1 NPPTLIRKA
10 RYRGIFFAQIPQSFT
25 QYVADGWI
33 PCPIRTDPRGRLRCC
48 ALSPAAVTTG
58 NWFSTCA
65 IDQRMQA
72 DAGNPDQ
79 MRMALNGEEAG
90 ISGRRGSNPQ
100 PSAWE
105 ADALPLSYCRRGDT
119 Y

>member
-1 NPPTLIRKA
+1 MSLVTWIWGRCRIHRMRQPPENNNPPTLIRKV

-33 PCPIRTDPRGRLRCC
+33 PCPIHTDPRGRLRCC
-48 ALSPAAVTTG
+48 ALSPAAVNTG

-90 ISGRRGSNPQ
+90 
-100 PSAWE
+100 
-105 ADALPLSYCRRGDT
+105 
-119 Y
+119 